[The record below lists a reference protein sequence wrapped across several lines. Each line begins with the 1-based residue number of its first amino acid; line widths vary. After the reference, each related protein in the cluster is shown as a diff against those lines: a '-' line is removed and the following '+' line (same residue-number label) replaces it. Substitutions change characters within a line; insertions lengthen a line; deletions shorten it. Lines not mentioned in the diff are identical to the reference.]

1 MSEKMTIL
9 HDDRGKPAFAVI
21 PWAEYQRLVASP
33 AAAAGQAKARDAAA
47 FRRALAARPVG
58 GDAVDIGLAEA
69 GARAKSRE
77 IRARRRAATRTGKTV
92 TFVPAEVVA
101 ATIGGLTPLRAWRE
115 HSALTQQQL
124 AERAGLSRAYLA
136 QLEAGARVGTVDVL
150 AKLAAA
156 IGCLVDDLLEGDREL
171 GGIAVR

>member
-33 AAAAGQAKARDAAA
+33 AVTAGQSRAGDAAA
-47 FRRALAARPVG
+47 FKRALAARPVG

-77 IRARRRAATRTGKTV
+77 TRARRRAATRTGKAA

-101 ATIGGLTPLRAWRE
+101 ATIGGVTPLKAWRE
-115 HSALTQQQL
+115 HAALTQQQL

-136 QLEAGARVGTVDVL
+136 QLEAGVRVGTVDML

-156 IGCLVDDLLEGDREL
+156 IGCLVDDLLEGDTEP

>member
-1 MSEKMTIL
+1 MTIL
-9 HDDRGKPAFAVI
+9 RDDRGKPAFAVI

-33 AAAAGQAKARDAAA
+33 AVTAGQAKAGDAAA
-47 FRRALAARPVG
+47 FKRALAARPVG

-69 GARAKSRE
+69 GARSKARE
-77 IRARRRAATRTGKTV
+77 TRARQRAAVRVETPV

-101 ATIGGLTPLRAWRE
+101 ATIGGMTPLKAWRE

-124 AERAGLSRAYLA
+124 ADRAGLSRAYLA
-136 QLEAGARVGTVDVL
+136 QLEAGVRVGTVDVL

-156 IGCLVDDLLEGDREL
+156 IGCLVDDLIEGDIER